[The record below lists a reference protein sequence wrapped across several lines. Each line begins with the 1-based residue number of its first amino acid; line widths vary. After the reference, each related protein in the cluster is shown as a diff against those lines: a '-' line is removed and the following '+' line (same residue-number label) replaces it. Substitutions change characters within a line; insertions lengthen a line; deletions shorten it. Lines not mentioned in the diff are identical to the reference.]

1 MTDTFPDIIQQALS
15 EEQLAMLRRLCETY
29 EAIPILM
36 LFEQVHGRYR
46 ELKQAQAAGEA
57 VNIRMAGAIFSALKA
72 VVEKWNHIEADRQY
86 WLKGALGYFI
96 SDDDE
101 VGDFD
106 SEAGFMDDLEIVNAC
121 LRNADLADLAIDP
134 FAY

>member
-1 MTDTFPDIIQQALS
+1 MNDTIPDIIQQSLS
-15 EEQLAMLRRLCETY
+15 ADQIAMLQRLCETY
-29 EAIPILM
+29 ESIPILM

-46 ELKQAQAAGEA
+46 ELKQAEAAGEA
-57 VNIRMAGAIFSALKA
+57 VNLRMAGAIFSALKA
-72 VVEKWNHIEADRQY
+72 VVEKWNHIDETRQY

-101 VGDFD
+101 VGDFE
-106 SEAGFMDDLEIVNAC
+106 SQAGFMDDLEIVNAC
-121 LRNADLADLAIDP
+121 LHNADLADLAIDP